1 MGVVRC
7 YWDRRDRALVLRR
20 ATLQEQAGKMNEPAP
35 HTPSNPNNP
44 NNRATVWRLLR
55 LALPYRRALI
65 GGALCLLVSS
75 LLGLVLPW
83 LVRGLIDGAVVTRDL
98 GSLTRVIGLLLGV
111 FVVQAIFGI
120 GQSYLLSFAGERLV
134 ADLRRRLY
142 GHLQGLSTSFFDGR
156 RVGELMSR
164 LTNDVAAIQTVL
176 TGSLLEILR
185 QGVLFTGSVALVI
198 VIDWRLAGIVLAVAP
213 PIILAGSYFGR
224 RIERL
229 SNETQAALG
238 VATTV
243 LEETIAG
250 ARTVKAFA
258 RERYEVERYGES
270 VERTFGLA
278 MRRVRVRALF
288 GPLITFLALLALLGV
303 LLYGA
308 RAVAA
313 GTLTPG
319 QLVSALLYMT
329 MVAGPIGAL
338 TGIYGQLREATGAAE
353 RIFELLDIAPEIA
366 DAPDARPLPQPP
378 PGRVPGGAVRVE
390 NLSFRYGPRNPLA
403 LRGISLAVAPG
414 ETVAIVGPSGAGKTT
429 LAHLLVRFYD
439 PGGGR
444 ILIDGEDIRAVTV
457 RSLRESVGVVAQE
470 PALFGGT
477 VAENIAYGQLGAS
490 DEAITAAARAAN
502 AHGFILDLP
511 EGYDTIV
518 GERGVRLSGGQRQR
532 IAIARA
538 ILKDARLL
546 ILDEATSSLDNES
559 EAAIQGALERLMRGR
574 TTIVIAHRL
583 STVEHADRI
592 IVLDRG
598 AIVESGTHPQLLA
611 RDGLYARLYERK
623 FADEP
628 LDGLVGAPVDAS
640 LQEVAASV

>member
-1 MGVVRC
+1 
-7 YWDRRDRALVLRR
+7 
-20 ATLQEQAGKMNEPAP
+20 MNEPSS
-35 HTPSNPNNP
+35 HIP
-44 NNRATVWRLLR
+44 NNRATIWRLLQ
-55 LALPYRRALI
+55 LAVPYRQALL
-65 GGALCLLVSS
+65 GGGLCLLVSS

-98 GSLTRVIGLLLGV
+98 DNLPRVIGMLLGV
-111 FVVQAIFGI
+111 FVIQAIFGI
-120 GQSYLLSFAGERLV
+120 GQSYLLSYAGERLV

-142 GHLQGLSTSFFDGR
+142 GHLQSLSTSFFDGR

-185 QGVLFTGSVALVI
+185 QAVLFIGSLALVI
-198 VIDWRLAGIVLAVAP
+198 VIDWRLAGIVLSVAP
-213 PIILAGSYFGR
+213 PIIFAGGYFGR
-224 RIERL
+224 RIQKL

-238 VATTV
+238 AATTV
-243 LEETIAG
+243 LEETLAG

-270 VERTFGLA
+270 VEQTFGLA

-288 GPLITFLALLALLGV
+288 GPLITFFALLALLGV

-319 QLVSALLYMT
+319 QLVSALIYMI

-353 RIFELLDIAPEIA
+353 RIFELLDAAPEIA
-366 DAPDARPLPQPP
+366 DAPDARPLLQPIA
-378 PGRVPGGAVRVE
+378 GAVRVE
-390 NLSFRYGPRNPLA
+390 DLSFRYGPRNPLA

-414 ETVAIVGPSGAGKTT
+414 ETVALVGPSGAGKTT

-439 PGGGR
+439 PVGGR
-444 ILIDGEDIRAVTV
+444 ILIDGEDLRAVTV
-457 RSLRESVGVVAQE
+457 QSLRESVGVVAQE

-490 DEAITAAARAAN
+490 DEAIVAAARAAN
-502 AHGFILDLP
+502 AHGFIMDLP

-538 ILKDARLL
+538 ILKDPRLL

-559 EAAIQGALERLMRGR
+559 EAAIQVALERLMRGR

-583 STVEHADRI
+583 TTVEHADRI
-592 IVLDRG
+592 VVLDHG
-598 AIVESGTHPQLLA
+598 TVVEEGTHPQLLA

-628 LDGLVGAPVDAS
+628 LEALVAEPI
-640 LQEVAASV
+640 QEVAGTV